1 MRGSI
6 PKILVIGPMSYV
18 GGINV
23 HIKRLSRILLG
34 GVEFNFWDD
43 APYGVSVDA
52 TRSIR
57 KISSVPRFFREA
69 CASDVVH
76 IHSGNWLLRILL
88 VLACRLGRV
97 KTVVTLHSYRLSGFK
112 RFLSNMA
119 MKFADSVICVNED
132 IAVSAGLSSAYVKE
146 AFIPSL
152 DDVDVPL
159 PDEVDSFIGSHDASV
174 LVCANAYR
182 LTRYEGKD
190 LYGLDQCIELARRLK
205 REGNDAVIVF
215 VVGTVMSS
223 DDIYWSAEK
232 CIREEG
238 LGDVI
243 KIYPKSLDF
252 LTLMRRADIVLRPT
266 LSDGDALTVREAL
279 FFGKPVIAS
288 DVVPRPAGTIVY
300 TSESADDLHAKIK
313 GVITQLSHGQE
324 FRQTE
329 APSLDSYRNF
339 YLGVYRKCFN

>member
-1 MRGSI
+1 
-6 PKILVIGPMSYV
+6 
-18 GGINV
+18 
-23 HIKRLSRILLG
+23 
-34 GVEFNFWDD
+34 
-43 APYGVSVDA
+43 
-52 TRSIR
+52 
-57 KISSVPRFFREA
+57 
-69 CASDVVH
+69 
-76 IHSGNWLLRILL
+76 
-88 VLACRLGRV
+88 
-97 KTVVTLHSYRLSGFK
+97 
-112 RFLSNMA
+112 
-119 MKFADSVICVNED
+119 MKFANSVICVNED
-132 IAVSAGLSSAYVKE
+132 IVRSVGLSNACVKE
-146 AFIPSL
+146 AFIPPL

-159 PDEVDSFIGSHDASV
+159 PDDVDLFIRSHDGAV

-205 REGNDAVIVF
+205 RAGDDVVIVF

-223 DDIYWSAEK
+223 DEFYWSAEK

-313 GVITQLSHGQE
+313 GVITQSSHGQE
-324 FRQTE
+324 FPHPE
-329 APSLDSYRNF
+329 AASLDSYRNF
-339 YLGVYRKCFN
+339 NHGVYRKCFN